1 MSTSSRRSPPR
12 KGAARKPAARKPAA
26 RKPAARKPAARK
38 RPTAAQQATRERR
51 RGRALVFGLVVLLG
65 LLATMAIGPLQGYI
79 AAADRVDALNAE
91 RDQLR
96 QQVDRLE
103 DRRELLKDPE
113 EVELLAR
120 TELGMVKPG
129 EVPFTVVSPGED
141 DQQVRPEP
149 ADAPSGDGDPW
160 YRRAARALTHL
171 FDG

>member
-12 KGAARKPAARKPAA
+12 KGAARKPAARKP
-26 RKPAARKPAARK
+26 
-38 RPTAAQQATRERR
+38 PTAAQQATRERR

-141 DQQVRPEP
+141 DQQVRPEA
-149 ADAPSGDGDPW
+149 ADAPSGNGAPW